1 MLQQPTTVPKADDG
15 SEQVPALVNS
25 ISRRLGEFGLMLHD
39 TATNITEVTSE
50 SERQVG
56 QFKRLRDS
64 AAVMIEANRKID
76 ATSAVAQEST
86 RSGQSELSACRD
98 AINEAM

>member
-1 MLQQPTTVPKADDG
+1 MLQQPTTVPPADAE
-15 SEQVPALVNS
+15 SEQIPALVNS

-39 TATNITEVTSE
+39 TASNIAEVTGE

-56 QFKRLRDS
+56 QFNKLRDS
-64 AAVMIEANRKID
+64 AAIMVEANRKID
-76 ATSAVAQEST
+76 ATSGVAQETT

-98 AINEAM
+98 A